1 MGYAVLNL
9 SQKYIK
15 RIPPG
20 HFMTVRQ
27 QDVASFVELGAV
39 AVEAPRLKPAGPQK
53 IRGRYSYLLELVG
66 ALLELV
72 GAPAEAPEAPAPV
85 PAPEPTPDPAPE
97 PTPDPAPEPVP
108 EPTPEG

>member
-66 ALLELV
+66 A
-72 GAPAEAPEAPAPV
+72 PAEAQEAPAPV